1 MKNQEGAKTLQEQ
14 TIGRMINFRPIFCI
28 ALFLIC
34 GIWVGYARLVDEKS
48 VWLPVSIA
56 LLLPVL
62 IVLCSK
68 HKNRFIAYMVVFYL
82 SFFVGMTSFSAAV
95 FSYRDAPVYN
105 GEYLVTGTVVEK
117 NVAPSGGEI
126 VFTNLEIDGES
137 VKGYL
142 SCNLSEGY
150 FTSLEFCDRVQFR
163 LTLSTNT
170 KTVGKYGFRAEAIAD
185 LRLYEGSN
193 LQEINVQ
200 GVEFR
205 LGAYIRG
212 RIQNAL
218 YTGMSE
224 ENAAVATA
232 ILLGNTSGIEAGFLE
247 NVRYGGVAHIF
258 AVSGLHIGAVFAFC
272 LWLFRRKRVP
282 APIRFVV
289 IATIL
294 FLYGGVCGYSAS
306 VVRAVITCLVLYGCT
321 LLGVKYD
328 GLESLSLA
336 ACLVFLFYPTLLF
349 GVGAQL
355 SFSACLG
362 ILLLARPLQKFFGG
376 CVYGLNNWMRYT
388 VCKQTKPAPPNV
400 FKGNTPPPSLPKQ
413 AVDKVLSF
421 LAVSIAAQLGT
432 MPITYLSFGY
442 LSVASL
448 LLNCIY
454 VPLITIGFSPLLLFA
469 VVGAILPTSVLPA
482 WFYLPNLLLG
492 ASTLLFHVLDFSS
505 GIVQSVQLRGA
516 GVVCYYAALFAI
528 TDKINAPKWLKGGAA
543 VMFAACFVLSLC
555 I

>member
-1 MKNQEGAKTLQEQ
+1 MNNQERVKTLQEQ

-28 ALFLIC
+28 AIFLIF
-34 GIWVGYARLVDEKS
+34 GILVGYARLVDEKS
-48 VWLPVSIA
+48 VLLPVSIA
-56 LLLPVL
+56 LSIPILV
-62 IVLCSK
+62 VLCSK
-68 HKNRFIAYMVVFYL
+68 HKNRFIAYMAAFYL
-82 SFFVGMTSFSAAV
+82 VFFAGMASFSTAV
-95 FSYRDAPVYN
+95 SAYRDAPVYN
-105 GEYLVTGTVVEK
+105 GEYPVVGTVVEK
-117 NVAPSGGEI
+117 NVGSSGGEI
-126 VFTNLEIDGES
+126 VLTNLEIDDER

-142 SCNLSEGY
+142 SCQVSDAQ
-150 FTSLEFCDRVQFR
+150 FVTVDFCDRVQLR
-163 LTLSTNT
+163 LTVSTNT
-170 KTVGKYGFRAEAIAD
+170 KTVGTYGFRAEAIAD
-185 LRLYEGSN
+185 MRLYDGAKV
-193 LQEINVQ
+193 QEITVQ
-200 GVEFR
+200 GNDFR
-205 LGAYIRG
+205 PGAYIRG

-232 ILLGNTSGIEAGFLE
+232 ILLGNTSGIETGLLE

-258 AVSGLHIGAVFAFC
+258 AVSGLHIGAAFGFC
-272 LWLFRRKRVP
+272 LLLFRRKRIP
-282 APIRFVV
+282 APIRFVI
-289 IATIL
+289 IAAIL

-306 VVRAVITCLVLYGCT
+306 VIRAVITCLVLYGCT

-336 ACLVFLFYPTLLF
+336 ACIVFLLYPTLLF

-362 ILLLARPLQKFFGG
+362 ILLLARPLQKCFGC
-376 CVYGLNNWMRYT
+376 CVYGVNDWLCYT
-388 VCKQTKPAPPNV
+388 VCKQTKPAEPNM
-400 FKGNTPPPSLPKQ
+400 FKGNTPPPSLPRQ
-413 AVDKVLSF
+413 AADKVLAF

-432 MPITYLSFGY
+432 APVTYLSFGY
-442 LSVASL
+442 FSAVSL

-454 VPLITIGFSPLLLFA
+454 VPLIGVAFSPLLLFA
-469 VVGAILPTSVLPA
+469 LVGAVLPVSVLQV
-482 WFYLPNLLLG
+482 WFYIPNLLLG
-492 ASTLLFHVLDFSS
+492 LSTLLFHVLDFSS